1 MLSNRILLSL
11 AKQCRVSYSKS
22 LSRTVATT
30 VNKTNEGNASG
41 LCFGMMNIIHWINF
55 SLFSKTI
62 MLIIPFSF
70 NKCLIIFFIIDLSSE
85 QQEIR
90 NLARRLARNEL
101 LPRAKEL
108 DRTGEVWIFLF
119 IHLIQY
125 LFVLNIYSY
134 FSNLILIYF

>member
-1 MLSNRILLSL
+1 MLD
-11 AKQCRVSYSKS
+11 
-22 LSRTVATT
+22 
-30 VNKTNEGNASG
+30 
-41 LCFGMMNIIHWINF
+41 H
-55 SLFSKTI
+55 
-62 MLIIPFSF
+62 
-70 NKCLIIFFIIDLSSE
+70 FIIDLSSE

-134 FSNLILIYF
+134 FSNLIY